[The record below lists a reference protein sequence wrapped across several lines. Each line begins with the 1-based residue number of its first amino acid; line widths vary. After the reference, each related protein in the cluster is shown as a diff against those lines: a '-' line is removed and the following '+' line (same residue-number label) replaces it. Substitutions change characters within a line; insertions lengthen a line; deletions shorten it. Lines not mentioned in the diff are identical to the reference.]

1 MSRETRVDSSM
12 HIALFMRS
20 LQGSGGAERV
30 MVYLARGLVKQ
41 GHRVDLVMARKKGRF
56 FDQIPEA
63 VKIVDLKVRTPW
75 TSLRSLFALGKDA
88 WFWLRML
95 LSHKPHFVL
104 GALPGLTRY
113 LRDNRPDAL
122 IAAMDYP
129 NVVAI
134 ASRQVAGLDSPVIAT
149 VHSTLS
155 VEVAHSQRQRI
166 KDQPRVN
173 RRFYPR
179 ANALVAVSR
188 GVAEDL
194 QRTLGLPDG
203 KVRTIYN
210 PVVAPE
216 LEELAKRPLDHPW
229 FADGEPPVVLA
240 VGGLKPAKDFATLL
254 RAFARARMR
263 RPMRLLILG
272 EGKLRPS
279 LTSLAEEL
287 DIVEDLAM
295 PGFVDNPFQY
305 FARADLFVLSSRWE
319 GLGNVVIEALAC
331 GCPVVSTDCPSGP
344 AEILENG
351 KYGTLVPVGDPEALA
366 AAILK
371 SLDTP
376 TDRQRLRDRGAK
388 FSVENATR
396 QYLDLIGELNRS
408 A

>member
-1 MSRETRVDSSM
+1 
-12 HIALFMRS
+12 
-20 LQGSGGAERV
+20 
-30 MVYLARGLVKQ
+30 
-41 GHRVDLVMARKKGRF
+41 
-56 FDQIPEA
+56 
-63 VKIVDLKVRTPW
+63 
-75 TSLRSLFALGKDA
+75 
-88 WFWLRML
+88 
-95 LSHKPHFVL
+95 
-104 GALPGLTRY
+104 
-113 LRDNRPDAL
+113 
-122 IAAMDYP
+122 
-129 NVVAI
+129 
-134 ASRQVAGLDSPVIAT
+134 
-149 VHSTLS
+149 
-155 VEVAHSQRQRI
+155 
-166 KDQPRVN
+166 
-173 RRFYPR
+173 
-179 ANALVAVSR
+179 
-188 GVAEDL
+188 
-194 QRTLGLPDG
+194 
-203 KVRTIYN
+203 
-210 PVVAPE
+210 
-216 LEELAKRPLDHPW
+216 
-229 FADGEPPVVLA
+229 
-240 VGGLKPAKDFATLL
+240 
-254 RAFARARMR
+254 MR

-376 TDRQRLRDRGAK
+376 MDRQRLRDRGAK

>member
-1 MSRETRVDSSM
+1 
-12 HIALFMRS
+12 MRS

-30 MVYLARGLVKQ
+30 MVQLARGLVEQ
-41 GHRVDLVMARKKGRF
+41 GHRVDLVMARQKGHF
-56 FDQIPEA
+56 FDLIPEA

-75 TSLRSLFALGKDA
+75 ESLHSLFALGKDA

-95 LSHKPHFVL
+95 LCRKPHFVL

-113 LRDNRPDAL
+113 LRENRPDAV

-134 ASRQVAGLDSPVIAT
+134 AAKKLAGLDSPVIAT
-149 VHSTLS
+149 IHNTLS

-166 KDQPRVN
+166 KDQPWVN

-179 ANALVAVSR
+179 ADALVAVSR

-194 QRTLGLPDG
+194 QRTLALPDG
-203 KVRTIYN
+203 KVTTIYN

-216 LEELAKRPLDHPW
+216 LGKRAKQPLDHPW
-229 FADGEPPVVLA
+229 FADGEPPIILA
-240 VGGLKPAKDFATLL
+240 VGGFKPQKDFATLL
-254 RAFARARMR
+254 RAFARARSH

-279 LTSLAEEL
+279 ITSLAEEL

-305 FARADLFVLSSRWE
+305 LARANVFALSSRWE
-319 GLGNVVIEALAC
+319 GLPTVVIEALAC

-351 KYGTLVPVGDPEALA
+351 KYGTLVPVGDHEALA
-366 AAILK
+366 TAILET
-371 SLDTP
+371 LNTQ
-376 TDRQRLRDRGAK
+376 TDRQRLRDRGAM
-388 FSVENATR
+388 FSVESASR
-396 QYLDLIGELNRS
+396 QYLDLIGALCQTG
-408 A
+408 

>member
-1 MSRETRVDSSM
+1 M
-12 HIALFMRS
+12 
-20 LQGSGGAERV
+20 QGSGGAERV
-30 MVYLARGLVKQ
+30 IAHLACGLADE
-41 GHRVDLVMARKKGRF
+41 GHQVDLVLARNEGLF
-56 FDQIPEA
+56 FDLLPPT
-63 VKIVDLKVRTPW
+63 VRIVDLKVRKPW
-75 TSLRSLFALGKDA
+75 KSLRCLFALGKDA
-88 WFWLRML
+88 CFWLRML
-95 LSHKPHFVL
+95 LSRKPDIVL

-113 LRDNRPDAL
+113 LRENRPDAI
-122 IAAMDYP
+122 IAANDYP

-134 ASRQVAGLDSPVIAT
+134 VAKKLAKLSSPVLPTA
-149 VHSTLS
+149 HNNLS
-155 VEVAHSQRQRI
+155 VEVFHGKRKRT
-166 KDQPRVN
+166 KRKPRVN

-179 ANALVAVSR
+179 ADALVAVSR

-194 QRTLGLPDG
+194 QRTLALPDG

-229 FADGEPPVVLA
+229 FADGESPVVLA
-240 VGGLKPAKDFATLL
+240 VGGFKPQKDFATLL

-351 KYGTLVPVGDPEALA
+351 KYGTLVPVGDHEALA

-376 TDRQRLRDRGAK
+376 APRQRLRDRGAK